1 MLGLN
6 LHGVEGRWVLA
17 KTRGRFSVKVSS
29 VGCRILCCAKVGKLG
44 NKIAIGVSLLKL
56 SNVDV
61 HWGKLR
67 REI

>member
-6 LHGVEGRWVLA
+6 LNGLEGRWVLT
-17 KTRGRFSVKVSS
+17 KRRGRFSVKMSS
-29 VGCRILCCAKVGKLG
+29 VGCCMLFCAKVGKLG
-44 NKIAIGVSLLKL
+44 NKITSGVPLKL